1 MKLYAYGI
9 QLGTDFCY
17 ETKSSKI
24 MKIWTNNLKKKIL
37 KKRRKVFCKYRKKE
51 SFKTMQTGIKE

>member
-24 MKIWTNNLKKKIL
+24 MKIWTNNLKKIPKEKTKSIL
-37 KKRRKVFCKYRKKE
+37 
-51 SFKTMQTGIKE
+51 